1 LILDTRWEII
11 SKGMEIQTE
20 HLVLVAMTF
29 IYKVN
34 GVDTEFSED
43 DLMNLP
49 EGAEFVDRKDKV
61 ITEGYVPP
69 IHDFDDEGWI

>member
-1 LILDTRWEII
+1 
-11 SKGMEIQTE
+11 
-20 HLVLVAMTF
+20 MTF

-69 IHDFDDEGWI
+69 IHDFTMMKDGSDYKEELLQNLNL

>member
-1 LILDTRWEII
+1 MKVPEGATVCCRND
-11 SKGMEIQTE
+11 
-20 HLVLVAMTF
+20 F

-34 GVDTEFSED
+34 GVDKEFSD

-49 EGAEFVDRKDKV
+49 EGATFVDRKDKV

-69 IHDFDDEGWI
+69 IHDFTMMKDGSDYKEEF